1 MQGIKI
7 EEEEEEE
14 ERGRGGEK
22 VKAVM
27 RQIRMNPN
35 KTPNVF
41 QESIFPS
48 LEKGSK
54 TRISTFF
61 LSLSL
66 EFTGWTHTYFLSFL
80 IGAFDTY
87 MAHVCSLETARDSIF
102 FMYLFFNTSCPL
114 FFKTI
119 YISSYM

>member
-61 LSLSL
+61 LSLSRVHRMD
-66 EFTGWTHTYFLSFL
+66 TH
-80 IGAFDTY
+80 
-87 MAHVCSLETARDSIF
+87 IF
-102 FMYLFFNTSCPL
+102 SKLPYRRV
-114 FFKTI
+114 
-119 YISSYM
+119 